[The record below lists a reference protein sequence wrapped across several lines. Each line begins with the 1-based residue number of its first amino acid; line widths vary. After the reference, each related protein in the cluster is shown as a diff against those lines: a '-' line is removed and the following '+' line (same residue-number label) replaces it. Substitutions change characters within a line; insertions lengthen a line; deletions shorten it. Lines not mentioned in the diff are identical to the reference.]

1 MPVRAFALRIRADN
15 IDRLDHAIGRAR
27 TDLRMRVRALGEV
40 HVAFLVRLHAGVE
53 SMTAVRLPQVVVRG
67 RAFLANGAL
76 AFDKLEGA
84 GRMRVVA
91 ARLEPVAALGHLFD
105 GHSEDCSLR

>member
-1 MPVRAFALRIRADN
+1 MIQGADLGLA
-15 IDRLDHAIGRAR
+15 DSRRERLAAEIARRAR